1 MNARTSTIVLAAL
14 TGLALAAAPDAAAQA
29 KRWTEIKSTPLPAFD
44 VAKPETFTLK
54 NGLKVF
60 LMEDHELP
68 LVDVS
73 MRIRTG
79 GYWEPQDKVGL
90 ARLTGIVMRTGGTAS
105 MSGDQLDEYLEARA
119 ALMSSGIG
127 GDSGAAGMNCLKQ
140 DFDAVF
146 KVFVEML
153 KSPAFAQEKLELAK
167 IQANSAISRRN
178 DNIGGITGREITK
191 LAYGADSPIIS
202 LEEYKT
208 IATITRDDLV
218 AWHKAYYRP
227 NAMMIGV
234 TGDFDPKVMRKAI
247 ESAFGSWERGNTPP
261 TPPVAYRKA
270 ANPGVF
276 FIEKEDVTQANIS
289 MAHLGIEQKNP
300 DYFATVVMNEVL
312 GGGFSGRLANEIR
325 TKRGLAYSV
334 GGGLGAAFDRPGLMR
349 LTMQTKSESVYDA
362 IAALKEQV
370 RGIIT
375 QPPSD
380 EEMKRAKESILN
392 SFVFNY
398 DSKAGI
404 LAQQMTYAY
413 YGLPE
418 DYLDR
423 YRANIEKITKEDVTR
438 VATKYVKPD
447 DLSVLIVGRARDFPK
462 PLDTLGKVT
471 TLDITIPKKPGGNGG
486 PVAAKPA
493 AQ

>member
-1 MNARTSTIVLAAL
+1 
-14 TGLALAAAPDAAAQA
+14 
-29 KRWTEIKSTPLPAFD
+29 
-44 VAKPETFTLK
+44 
-54 NGLKVF
+54 
-60 LMEDHELP
+60 MEDHELP
-68 LVDVS
+68 LIDVNV
-73 MRIRTG
+73 RIRTG

-90 ARLTGIVMRTGGTAS
+90 ARLTGGVLRTGGTAS
-105 MSGDQLDEYLEARA
+105 MTGDQLDEYLEARA
-119 ALMSSGIG
+119 AIVSSGIG
-127 GDSGAAGMNCLKQ
+127 GDAGSAGMNCLKQ

-153 KSPAFAQEKLELAK
+153 KSPAFAQDKLELAK

-178 DNIGGITGREITK
+178 DNVGSITGREITK

-208 IATITRDDLV
+208 IAAITRDDLV
-218 AWHKAYYRP
+218 AWHKSYYRP

-234 TGDFDPKVMRKAI
+234 IGDFDRNAMKKAI
-247 ESAFGSWERGNTPP
+247 ESAFGSWERGATPP
-261 TPPVAYRKA
+261 TPPVAYRKT

-334 GGGLGAAFDRPGLMR
+334 GGSLGAAFDRPGLMR

-375 QPPSD
+375 QPP
-380 EEMKRAKESILN
+380 
-392 SFVFNY
+392 
-398 DSKAGI
+398 
-404 LAQQMTYAY
+404 Q
-413 YGLPE
+413 
-418 DYLDR
+418 
-423 YRANIEKITKEDVTR
+423 TR
-438 VATKYVKPD
+438 
-447 DLSVLIVGRARDFPK
+447 R
-462 PLDTLGKVT
+462 
-471 TLDITIPKKPGGNGG
+471 
-486 PVAAKPA
+486 
-493 AQ
+493 

>member
-1 MNARTSTIVLAAL
+1 MRARTSTIVGVACAVLVLAAS
-14 TGLALAAAPDAAAQA
+14 DASAQV
-29 KRWTEIKSTPLPAFD
+29 KRWTEIKSPPLPAFQVD
-44 VAKPETFTLK
+44 KPESFTLK
-54 NGLKVF
+54 NGMRVF

-68 LVDVS
+68 VVNVNL
-73 MRIRTG
+73 RTKTG
-79 GYWEPQDKVGL
+79 GFWEPQNKVGL
-90 ARLTGIVMRTGGTAS
+90 ARLTGLVMRTGGTTS
-105 MSGDQLDEYLEARA
+105 MTGDQMDEYLEARA
-119 ALMSSGIG
+119 AFVSSGIG
-127 GDSGAAGMNCLKQ
+127 GDSGSAGMNCLKQ

-146 KVFVEML
+146 KVFVDML
-153 KSPAFAQEKLELAK
+153 RNPAFAQDKLDLAK
-167 IQANSAISRRN
+167 IQANSSISRRN
-178 DNIGGITGREITK
+178 DSVGAITGREITR
-191 LAYGADSPIIS
+191 LAYGADSPITS
-202 LEEYKT
+202 LEEYAT
-208 IATITRDDLV
+208 IAAITRDDLV
-218 AWHKAYYRP
+218 AWHKAWYAP

-234 TGDFDPKVMRKAI
+234 SGDFDAKAMRKAI
-247 ESAFGSWERGNTPP
+247 EDAFGSWAKGSTPP
-261 TPPVAYRKA
+261 TPPVGYRKA

-276 FIEKEDVTQANIS
+276 FIEKPDVTQANIS

-362 IAALKEQV
+362 IAALREQV
-370 RGIIT
+370 RGIVT
-375 QPPSD
+375 QPPTD
-380 EEMKRAKESILN
+380 DEMKRAKESILN

-398 DSKAGI
+398 DSRAGI

-418 DYLDR
+418 DYLER
-423 YRANIEKITKEDVTR
+423 YRANIEKVTKDDVTR

-447 DLSVLIVGRARDFPK
+447 DLSVLIVGRAKDFPK

-471 TLDITIPKKPGGNGG
+471 ALDITIPKKPGGGAAA
-486 PVAAKPA
+486 PAKPA

>member
-1 MNARTSTIVLAAL
+1 MRAITTTILLAGL
-14 TGLALAAAPDAAAQA
+14 GLASDAAAQA
-29 KRWTEIKSTPLPAFD
+29 KRWTDIKSTPLPAME
-44 VAKPETFTLK
+44 VSKPETYTLK

-68 LVDVS
+68 IIDVNV
-73 MRIRTG
+73 RIRTG

-90 ARLTGIVMRTGGTAS
+90 ARLAGLVMRTGGTAS
-105 MSGDQLDEYLEARA
+105 MTGDQLDEYLEARA
-119 ALMSSGIG
+119 AFVSSGIG
-127 GDSGAAGMNCLKQ
+127 GDAGSAGMNCLKQ
-140 DFDAVF
+140 DFDPVF

-153 KSPAFAQEKLELAK
+153 KSPAFSQDKLDLAK
-167 IQANSAISRRN
+167 IAANSSISRRN
-178 DNIGGITGREITK
+178 DSVGGITGREITK

-208 IATITRDDLV
+208 IAAITRDDLV

-234 TGDFDPKVMRKAI
+234 TGDFDPKVMKKAI
-247 ESAFGSWERGNTPP
+247 EAAFGSWEKGAVPP
-261 TPPVAYRKA
+261 TPPVAYRKTP
-270 ANPGVF
+270 NPGVF

-289 MAHLGIEQKNP
+289 VAHLGIEQKNP

-349 LTMQTKSESVYDA
+349 VTMQTKSESVYDA
-362 IAALKEQV
+362 IAAVREQI

-375 QPPSD
+375 QPPTD

-392 SFVFNY
+392 SFIFNY

-404 LAQQMTYAY
+404 LSQQMTYAY

-423 YRANIEKITKEDVTR
+423 YRANIEKVTKEDVTR

-447 DLSVLIVGRARDFPK
+447 DLSVLIVGRAKDFPK

-471 TLDITIPKKPGGNGG
+471 TLDITIPKKPGGSGG
-486 PVAAKPA
+486 PAAAAGKPA
-493 AQ
+493 AN